1 MDFKWAAA
9 LASRHSKQVHTKMPM
24 FYSDQSRRSA
34 PAIRSR
40 QPSFRAGGRVQSNRR
55 QRRARVTRVLNGA
68 AVAGSL
74 ILVALIFVIS

>member
-9 LASRHSKQVHTKMPM
+9 LASGHWKQVHTKMPM
-24 FYSDQSRRSA
+24 LHSDQSRPSA
-34 PAIRSR
+34 PVIRSR
-40 QPSFRAGGRVQSNRR
+40 TAEIPSGGRVQSTRR
-55 QRRARVTRVLNGA
+55 QRRARVTQVLNGA